1 MTEKEPRPVEVL
13 PALDTNYQS
22 DEFTPVDIDDDDRT
36 VTKVDLQNLNTL
48 LACAHQALPCVR
60 TIKGL
65 ETLVNINSK
74 LIEVRRNVLKL
85 PYGATKTIQKQGRM
99 IEVLE

>member
-1 MTEKEPRPVEVL
+1 MAEKEPRPVEVL
-13 PALDTNYQS
+13 PALDANYTS
-22 DEFTPVDIDDDDRT
+22 DEFTPVSIDDDDRA
-36 VTKVDLQNLNTL
+36 VTIIDLQHINTL
-48 LACAHQALPCVR
+48 MACAHQALPCVR

-65 ETLVNINSK
+65 ESLVNMNTK

-85 PYGATKTIQKQGRM
+85 PYGASKSVQRQGRM